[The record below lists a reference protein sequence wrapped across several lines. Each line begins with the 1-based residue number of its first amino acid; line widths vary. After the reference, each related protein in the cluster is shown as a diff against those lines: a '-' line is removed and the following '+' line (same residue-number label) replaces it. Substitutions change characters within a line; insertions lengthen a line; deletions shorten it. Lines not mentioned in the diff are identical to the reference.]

1 MILGVVA
8 DVAECADQRLVH
20 VAVEYQ
26 RPASRVQGDLQDAVL
41 ALHPHVLVFVAVVVE
56 HRGRAPGCGQS
67 IIATALGAEKAAA
80 GDTTYS
86 ARE

>member
-1 MILGVVA
+1 VILGVVA

-56 HRGRAPGCGQS
+56 HRGRAPS
-67 IIATALGAEKAAA
+67 RVAIRPASPWWPTRPYEATLL
-80 GDTTYS
+80 
-86 ARE
+86 R